1 VPLETIL
8 AEVAI
13 EGQDMVDSMMVD
25 QRKAGAIDE
34 AEVFV
39 MVSDENRL
47 GRLFDRFA
55 NTKNLDAGLVERL
68 HEFNRR
74 LVTDFEANQ
83 CVGLGENE
91 IGGKELSFG
100 LKQLRI
106 NRCCSGMVTVV
117 LVSQSKE
124 CTRIQKYFQSLLIKV
139 LVVIFG
145 EIMKPALK
153 QADDLIGGM
162 SGNTCSTRRRAALG
176 RRFSEPLGRL
186 LSLYHGQLNSLS
198 VFKSHFGERLKH
210 AVFVEGFD
218 AFCHG

>member
-1 VPLETIL
+1 MTFSILDFGLDGLKRQNNDVPLETIL

-47 GRLFDRFA
+47 GRLFNRFA

-68 HEFNRR
+68 HEFNGR

-106 NRCCSGMVTVV
+106 NRCCSGMVLVV
-117 LVSQSKE
+117 LVSQGKE
-124 CTRIQKYFQSLLIKV
+124 RARIQKYFQS
-139 LVVIFG
+139 
-145 EIMKPALK
+145 
-153 QADDLIGGM
+153 
-162 SGNTCSTRRRAALG
+162 
-176 RRFSEPLGRL
+176 
-186 LSLYHGQLNSLS
+186 Y
-198 VFKSHFGERLKH
+198 
-210 AVFVEGFD
+210 
-218 AFCHG
+218 